1 MKSQRVLQTSP
12 PDRTTKVLL
21 NLLFYTVLMV
31 TMPVTMYFV
40 SNRFFINTFNMKSSD
55 SYIYAAAVAVV
66 TVHIILALF
75 VYKAYKEED
84 VPVKQD

>member
-1 MKSQRVLQTSP
+1 
-12 PDRTTKVLL
+12 
-21 NLLFYTVLMV
+21 
-31 TMPVTMYFV
+31 
-40 SNRFFINTFNMKSSD
+40 MKSSD